1 MDMDLEVARAQLSR
15 VRESTPGDG
24 GLDEGQARVRI
35 DAFALTSNNIT
46 YAVFG
51 EAMRYWDFFP
61 VEGDESHEWGRI
73 PVWGFG
79 EVVESRS
86 PDAAVGERLYGYY
99 PMSSS
104 LVITP
109 GRADERGLSDV
120 APHRAEMASAYS
132 RYVRCATDP
141 MYRVDREAH
150 QMLLYPLFFTS
161 FLIDDFM
168 LDQDDFGAT
177 QIVVSSASSKTAIGV
192 GHLAHQ
198 RGARVVGLTSA
209 THASFV
215 EGLGIYDQVLAYDDV
230 DRLDV
235 VPSVYV
241 DIAGNRDVLS
251 AVHHRLAGVLAHS
264 MAVGGTHW
272 NHEAEAAPDA
282 VPPPAPAFFF
292 APTQISARTKEW
304 GRAEVDRRM
313 SEAWSRYAD
322 WVDGWV
328 ELRHAADATEVT
340 AVYLDLLEGR
350 PDPRA
355 GFICSLPG

>member
-1 MDMDLEVARAQLSR
+1 MDVHVARTDLPR
-15 VRESTPGDG
+15 VRTEETARAELAEGD
-24 GLDEGQARVRI
+24 ARISV
-35 DAFALTSNNIT
+35 DAFALTSNNVT

-61 VEGDESHEWGRI
+61 VDGDESGEWGRI

-86 PDAAVGERLYGYY
+86 ADVVVGERLYGYY

-109 GRADERGLSDV
+109 GRADERGVSDV

-132 RYVRCATDP
+132 RYVRCAADP
-141 MYRVDREAH
+141 LYRADREAH

-161 FLIDDFM
+161 FLIDDF
-168 LDQDDFGAT
+168 LLGQGDFGAT

-192 GHLAHQ
+192 AHLAQQ
-198 RGARVVGLTSA
+198 RGARVVGLTSPS
-209 THASFV
+209 HVGFV
-215 EGLGIYDQVLAYDDV
+215 EELGIYDRVVTYDE
-230 DRLDV
+230 LDQLEV

-251 AVHHRLAGVLAHS
+251 ALHHRLSGVLAHS

-272 NHEAEAAPDA
+272 DHQAAAAPED

-292 APTQISARTKEW
+292 APTQISLRSKEW
-304 GRAEVDRRM
+304 GRDELDRRM
-313 SEAWSRYAD
+313 GEAWVRFAD
-322 WVDGWV
+322 WTDTWIDIRRVVG
-328 ELRHAADATEVT
+328 ASGVT
-340 AVYLDLLEGR
+340 AVYRDLLAGSPE
-350 PDPRA
+350 PRA
-355 GFICSLPG
+355 GFICSL

>member
-1 MDMDLEVARAQLSR
+1 MQVDVARAELSR
-15 VRESTPGDG
+15 VRLSEPTDAA
-24 GLDEGQARVRI
+24 LEEGQACVRVT
-35 DAFALTSNNIT
+35 AFALTANNIT

-61 VEGDESHEWGRI
+61 VEGDDQAEWGRI

-86 PDAAVGERLYGYY
+86 PHAAVGERLYGYF
-99 PMSSS
+99 PMASS

-109 GRADERGLSDV
+109 GRADGRGLSDV

-132 RYVRCATDP
+132 RYVRCAADP
-141 MYRVDREAH
+141 LYRADREAH

-161 FLIDDFM
+161 FLIDDY
-168 LDQDDFGAT
+168 LQSNGDFGAA

-192 GHLAHQ
+192 ARLAHE
-198 RGARVVGLTSA
+198 RGAHVVGLTSPA
-209 THASFV
+209 HVEFV
-215 EGLGIYDQVLAYDDV
+215 AHLGIYDEVRPYDEAPQ
-230 DRLDV
+230 LEL

-251 AVHHRLAGVLAHS
+251 AVHQRLAGALAHS

-272 NHEAEAAPDA
+272 DHEASAGPED

-292 APTQISARTKEW
+292 APTQISVRSKEW
-304 GRAEVDRRM
+304 GREELDRRM
-313 SEAWSRYAD
+313 GEAWSHFAD
-322 WVDGWV
+322 WADTWI
-328 ELRHAADATEVT
+328 ELRRAAGASEVT
-340 AVYLDLLEGR
+340 AVYQDLLTGH

-355 GFICSLPG
+355 GFICSL